1 MITKRLN
8 NINAFACKDNEV
20 YYQGTDE
27 NGKDFMIVFTATDLL
42 EWLDVSE
49 IKQQTLKYIQEL

>member
-27 NGKDFMIVFTATDLL
+27 HGKDFMIVFTATDLL